1 MWNPDI
7 ENSPY
12 SLEFSVFNTGYV
24 GRIKKNISKKG
35 FEQFMYTFVGKKNLW
50 EMWEVLM
57 ALEIPHPQAYHSK
70 IILLL
75 PLIMVSLVAENVRKV
90 SLA

>member
-35 FEQFMYTFVGKKNLW
+35 FEQFMYTFVKKKNLW
-50 EMWEVLM
+50 EM
-57 ALEIPHPQAYHSK
+57 
-70 IILLL
+70 
-75 PLIMVSLVAENVRKV
+75 
-90 SLA
+90 

>member
-35 FEQFMYTFVGKKNLW
+35 FEQFTYTFVKKKKP
-50 EMWEVLM
+50 MGD
-57 ALEIPHPQAYHSK
+57 
-70 IILLL
+70 
-75 PLIMVSLVAENVRKV
+75 VRSIFVK
-90 SLA
+90 